1 MERPCSLFGGQGVG
15 AAVSFARD
23 SWVGRSDWGEGL
35 MGTAKPF
42 LDRVRAAIGM
52 GGGRLGDR
60 YVFLLSHMR
69 SYSSLLAHVLGSH
82 PELCGYLE
90 SGLSYR
96 RPSDLRLLGARL
108 EELGTPLHGRYR
120 VDKLL
125 HDNYRLAPAALEGG
139 QARLVFFVR
148 RPVDTLASISHMAR
162 FEPGSWYANPE
173 AVTNYYCR
181 RLQTLADLAHVAR
194 APRFWFPAER
204 LIDDP
209 EPLLAALSAFLELRT
224 PLSPNYQVQA
234 KTGQLGFGDP
244 SPRIREGR
252 ILREAGREAPA
263 LPPDFST
270 PQLAR
275 CDGAYSLALTSLRAN
290 CQTV

>member
-1 MERPCSLFGGQGVG
+1 M
-15 AAVSFARD
+15 
-23 SWVGRSDWGEGL
+23 
-35 MGTAKPF
+35 
-42 LDRVRAAIGM
+42 RAAIGL
-52 GGGRLGDR
+52 GGGRRGDR
-60 YVFLLSHMR
+60 YLFLLSHMR

-90 SGLSYR
+90 AGLSYR
-96 RPSDLRLLGARL
+96 TPADLGLLGARL
-108 EELGTPLHGRYR
+108 EELGTTLRGRYR

-148 RPVDTLASISHMAR
+148 RPVDTLASITNMAR

-173 AVTNYYCR
+173 AVCNYYCR

-204 LIDDP
+204 LVD
-209 EPLLAALSAFLELRT
+209 EPDAILAGLTAFLELRT
-224 PLSPNYQVQA
+224 PLSPQYEVQA

-244 SPRIREGR
+244 SSRIREGR
-252 ILREAGREAPA
+252 IVREAGRGEAVP
-263 LPPDFST
+263 PPDFST
-270 PQLAR
+270 MQLAR
-275 CDGAYSLALTSLRAN
+275 CEGAYSLALTSLRAN
-290 CQTV
+290 CQTA